1 MGSQAQQ
8 MGTLMLGT
16 GEWFNYQ
23 PPQQWAHFCA
33 WESRS
38 SDIKEEWILKYHK
51 WIHCTYL

>member
-51 WIHCTYL
+51 WILCTYL